1 MINLSFKGKRFKIVD
16 KFFIFLAISCAVI
29 LTGIIFMATVHMNV
43 GLDFSSGA
51 IIEVTVENS
60 EFDTAKKDGNKSA
73 VDTFIGDFTS
83 WLKTEKNFTSVDND
97 PQTSVTGG
105 STTIEFR
112 VGNQITVDGKTV
124 DLNGEEAEQS
134 LVEYVNDVKDDAVK
148 HIESYFGKTD
158 METLSVNPHTV
169 DNKTAIK
176 TLRRSFIAAG
186 VAILVILIYIMI
198 RFTWVSAIAAVLAL
212 IHDVLIMTAL
222 TTIFRI
228 PVNSTFIAAIV
239 TIIGYSINATIV
251 VFDRVRELMKTPSY
265 DDVSDK
271 DLANEAV
278 TNTLSRS
285 ILTTVTTL
293 VVIVLLA
300 IFGNTTIHEFAF
312 PIIFGLIAGAYSSIF
327 LSASIWVY
335 LRKLFRQSGKRPVRK
350 AKKQV

>member
-60 EFDTAKKDGNKSA
+60 EFDTAKKDGNKSE

-83 WLKTEKNFTSVDND
+83 WLKTEKNFTSVDTD

-148 HIESYFGKTD
+148 HIESYFGK
-158 METLSVNPHTV
+158 TV

-271 DLANEAV
+271 DLANEAI

-335 LRKLFRQSGKRPVRK
+335 LRKLFRQSGKRPVKK